1 MEKRHV
7 ALILVLELFYT
18 VLLGLGLGL
27 LAGTVFYK
35 AVLLLLCR
43 ILHAPRILGFEF
55 SVSAFTE
62 TVVLFGMVFFLLA
75 IYGVRQIFRSE
86 TTELLK
92 SNQTAEREPKTAGFS
107 FLWVLSPWEP
117 AIIWR

>member
-1 MEKRHV
+1 M
-7 ALILVLELFYT
+7 
-18 VLLGLGLGL
+18 LGLGLSL

-62 TVVLFGMVFFLLA
+62 TVVLFGMVFFCWPSMA
-75 IYGVRQIFRSE
+75 CARSSA
-86 TTELLK
+86 L
-92 SNQTAEREPKTAGFS
+92 RPRS
-107 FLWVLSPWEP
+107 F
-117 AIIWR
+117 